1 MGSKTNMIMP
11 VLAVKDLSA
20 SIAFYKD
27 KLGFNHGMTMPGPDG
42 APNFAIVDLSP
53 QAMFGL
59 QLDAN
64 APAQRGDGVIFMVYV
79 NEATDIDAYYADV
92 QSKGVTIVEPIK
104 TEYWGDRIFS
114 VKDPDGYYL
123 TLTKTV
129 KQMSM
134 DEIVATQS

>member
-1 MGSKTNMIMP
+1 
-11 VLAVKDLSA
+11 
-20 SIAFYKD
+20 

-64 APAQRGDGVIFMVYV
+64 PPAHRGDGVIFMVYV